1 MAEFNWVAAP
11 PYGTCL
17 SCGSSQNDRGFVDTF
32 AEVNIRRDGHE
43 ITGVADAV
51 FCAQCIEQMGQRV
64 GMASKTQ
71 VDEFAYRE
79 LEKDQEAE
87 KLADEVKA
95 WQERFDAL
103 SELLPKGVSLVVAEE
118 TEDAPVAS
126 ES

>member
-1 MAEFNWVAAP
+1 
-11 PYGTCL
+11 
-17 SCGSSQNDRGFVDTF
+17 
-32 AEVNIRRDGHE
+32 
-43 ITGVADAV
+43 
-51 FCAQCIEQMGQRV
+51 MGQRV